1 MRVTTAP
8 AKWFDSI
15 HWQTVVLILTSV
27 AMTAAFIAKFV
38 APSSSAT
45 VDKLLL
51 VGILGSCLPI
61 LFELI
66 GEMARG
72 NFSVDLLAAISI
84 VTALILHEYWVAA
97 IVILM
102 LSGGQTLET
111 YATRRASSVL
121 GALAKAHAG
130 GGAQGQRKSC
140 GRGCPQRRDC
150 RRRSGHAVSPRAMP
164 GGWNCD
170 GRPGQHG

>member
-38 APSSSAT
+38 AHSSSAT

-84 VTALILHEYWVAA
+84 VH
-97 IVILM
+97 
-102 LSGGQTLET
+102 
-111 YATRRASSVL
+111 
-121 GALAKAHAG
+121 
-130 GGAQGQRKSC
+130 
-140 GRGCPQRRDC
+140 
-150 RRRSGHAVSPRAMP
+150 RSHPA
-164 GGWNCD
+164 
-170 GRPGQHG
+170 

>member
-51 VGILGSCLPI
+51 VGILGSCVPI
-61 LFELI
+61 LLELI

-84 VTALILHEYWVAA
+84 VH
-97 IVILM
+97 
-102 LSGGQTLET
+102 
-111 YATRRASSVL
+111 
-121 GALAKAHAG
+121 
-130 GGAQGQRKSC
+130 
-140 GRGCPQRRDC
+140 
-150 RRRSGHAVSPRAMP
+150 RSHPA
-164 GGWNCD
+164 
-170 GRPGQHG
+170 